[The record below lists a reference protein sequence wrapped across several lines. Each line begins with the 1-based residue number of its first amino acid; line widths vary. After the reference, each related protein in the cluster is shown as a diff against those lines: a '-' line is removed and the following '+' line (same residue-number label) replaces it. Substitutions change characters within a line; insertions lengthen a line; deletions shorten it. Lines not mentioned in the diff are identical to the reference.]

1 MTTSQAFSNEDW
13 YRQLLRKR
21 GDSAQVCI
29 DALQKI
35 LALALTLAVHPS
47 QHVEYQWDNWLT
59 ALLRL
64 SKRSIRLPSC
74 LYVTGIRQIER
85 SLELQTPTTD
95 IFHGTH
101 RGQRVI
107 LKRYRFC
114 TGMLSLEAQ
123 NQMLIKEAIIWANHQ
138 HIGILPFIG
147 VFRLEDNPLESG
159 LFLVSPFLEH
169 GTIVA
174 YLTTHPHVNR
184 RIKRSLSHR

>member
-1 MTTSQAFSNEDW
+1 
-13 YRQLLRKR
+13 
-21 GDSAQVCI
+21 
-29 DALQKI
+29 
-35 LALALTLAVHPS
+35 
-47 QHVEYQWDNWLT
+47 LT

-107 LKRYRFC
+107 LKRYKFC

-123 NQMLIKEAIIWANHQ
+123 NQVRFSNKSAS
-138 HIGILPFIG
+138 LPSNSAHF
-147 VFRLEDNPLESG
+147 FSRC
-159 LFLVSPFLEH
+159 
-169 GTIVA
+169 
-174 YLTTHPHVNR
+174 
-184 RIKRSLSHR
+184 